1 MPPHFPWLALADQTF
16 YSLPATAFR
25 PLPVHLDGHRQ
36 LPHAQTS
43 CGEWLVFERRDGA
56 ITLMSPL
63 SAAAGTIVLPGLHSL
78 NPDHKDVQVQG
89 PAIRKLVVCSGNLV
103 AAAVV
108 DKPREPYV
116 KLALCRPGSASWSW
130 ALVDGANVFARDFVL
145 YQGRLYAFGHDRS
158 LDMVSITADDGEPS
172 VSSVDRVIDSVMLT
186 SPLQPCYLLESGGAL
201 LLITE
206 TTDTLEGIKLLAPA
220 VAKFAVY
227 VASFERS
234 RWTMARGDVLE
245 KVSGGRA
252 LFVGPWCSRS
262 VAAGGP
268 GQPGSVGGNSIVFFS
283 YECRYFAAFHRR
295 RLPFYCAVFNLK
307 TQRWQRCLLQTSV
320 QPLKGF
326 QATWLFP
333 PIIRENM

>member
-1 MPPHFPWLALADQTF
+1 
-16 YSLPATAFR
+16 
-25 PLPVHLDGHRQ
+25 VHLDGHRQ

-43 CGEWLVFERRDGA
+43 CGEWLVFERHDGA

-172 VSSVDRVIDSVMLT
+172 VSSVDRVIDSVMRT

-227 VASFERS
+227 V
-234 RWTMARGDVLE
+234 RGEL
-245 KVSGGRA
+245 RA
-252 LFVGPWCSRS
+252 LAVDDGAWRPSGKGVRR
-262 VAAGGP
+262 P
-268 GQPGSVGGNSIVFFS
+268 GALRRAMVFPVCC
-283 YECRYFAAFHRR
+283 CRWPRPARERGRKLHR
-295 RLPFYCAVFNLK
+295 
-307 TQRWQRCLLQTSV
+307 LLH
-320 QPLKGF
+320 L
-326 QATWLFP
+326 
-333 PIIRENM
+333 